1 MCICFVY
8 AHFLCTWYFRF
19 QLDSGSCL
27 LWWLGLV
34 FKLHHTLWSS
44 QFFHLLL
51 AFFFNFTL
59 IYLHKVTDKRFAI
72 PFEFC
77 HIGNRI
83 HVPMWIS
90 VLEPALQF
98 CLNAIFTLWVLLRN
112 SSENR
117 TISCAWIEIKFIM
130 IAGNLGWLDESNTL
144 DQSLRIRILLHHQVP
159 SSLLQTISSAQ
170 SSALGSQLRDVPFLH
185 S

>member
-1 MCICFVY
+1 MPCNLWPVVAKLEFTEIWVALIFPIFV
-8 AHFLCTWYFRF
+8 LCVAVSGKFTEVVKVLGFSLNRGAAFRGG
-19 QLDSGSCL
+19 SGQCQCSHCTHL
-27 LWWLGLV
+27 TSSIETV
-34 FKLHHTLWSS
+34 HTLWPS

-83 HVPMWIS
+83 HVPMWSS

-98 CLNAIFTLWVLLRN
+98 CLNAIITLWVLLRN
-112 SSENR
+112 SSAN
-117 TISCAWIEIKFIM
+117 IELLV
-130 IAGNLGWLDESNTL
+130 AYE
-144 DQSLRIRILLHHQVP
+144 LR
-159 SSLLQTISSAQ
+159 
-170 SSALGSQLRDVPFLH
+170 
-185 S
+185 